1 MPAINLSMPLVRLI
15 MSEPTLSSAPV
26 SSHIHARQRSDN
38 REQGPAPVD
47 IEPTAQNTP
56 AASADATAKQKRQ
69 RTRKTLFLLIPLALL
84 GGGYLYATGGRVV
97 STDNAY
103 IQADKVAVSTDVSG
117 LVDAIE
123 VKDNQAVSRGQVLF
137 RLNAEPF
144 QIALAS
150 ATANLG
156 TVRNQILN
164 QQAAYSQALA
174 EIDQAQSELPFFEQ
188 AFRRQ
193 EKLLAVNAVSR
204 TTYDQA
210 RHDLDTTLKKIAV
223 AKAQARAVLAQL
235 GGRLDIPVEQQPTW
249 LQAKALVDEAK
260 RNLNNA
266 VVRAPFDGIVT
277 NVDAL
282 QVGTYL
288 QPPQSGIS
296 LVASQA
302 LWVAAQP
309 KETELTHVRP
319 GQPVEIRVDSYP
331 GVIWHGTVESIS
343 PASGSSFSLLP
354 AQNTTGNWVKVVQR
368 IPVRIRIDDQVGKP
382 PLRHGM
388 SVEAEIDTGRARNM
402 AFGWFAHQDAG
413 HE

>member
-1 MPAINLSMPLVRLI
+1 
-15 MSEPTLSSAPV
+15 MSEPTLSSAPA
-26 SSHIHARQRSDN
+26 SPHIPAKPRPDN
-38 REQGPAPVD
+38 REQGPAYLD
-47 IEPTAQNTP
+47 LERTAQNAP
-56 AASADATAKQKRQ
+56 PGPGDATANPKRQ
-69 RTRKTLFLLIPLALL
+69 RVRKTLFLLIPLALL

-123 VKDNQAVSRGQVLF
+123 VKDNQMVARGQVLF

-164 QQAAYSQALA
+164 QQAGYSQALA

-204 TTYDQA
+204 ATYDQA

-260 RNLNNA
+260 RNLNNS

-282 QVGTYL
+282 QVGSYL
-288 QPPQSGIS
+288 QPPQSGLS
-296 LVASQA
+296 LVASHS

-331 GVIWHGTVESIS
+331 GVVWHGEVESIS

-388 SVEAEIDTGRARNM
+388 SVETEIDTGRSRTM
-402 AFGWFAHQDAG
+402 AFGWGSSQDAG

>member
-1 MPAINLSMPLVRLI
+1 
-15 MSEPTLSSAPV
+15 MSESAIPTAPAKP
-26 SSHIHARQRSDN
+26 HIHIKPGPEGRGL
-38 REQGPAPVD
+38 GPAHPGQ
-47 IEPTAQNTP
+47 ERTGQNNPPGHDDVT
-56 AASADATAKQKRQ
+56 THLKRH
-69 RTRKTLFLLIPLALL
+69 RVRKTLFLLIPLALL
-84 GGGYLYATGGRVV
+84 AGGYLYATGGRVI

-123 VKDNQAVSRGQVLF
+123 VKDNQTVSRGQVLF

-164 QQAAYSQALA
+164 QQASYSQALA

-188 AFRRQ
+188 AFQRQ

-223 AKAQARAVLAQL
+223 AKAQAKAVLAQL
-235 GGRLDIPVEQQPTW
+235 GGRLDIPVEQQPAW
-249 LQAKALVDEAK
+249 LQAKAQVDEAK
-260 RNLNNA
+260 RNLNNS

-277 NVDAL
+277 NVDSL

-296 LVASQA
+296 LVASNA

-331 GVIWHGTVESIS
+331 GVIWHGSVESIS

-388 SVEAEIDTGRARNM
+388 SVEAEIDTGLSRGM
-402 AFGWFAHQDAG
+402 AGGLFAHQETG

>member
-1 MPAINLSMPLVRLI
+1 
-15 MSEPTLSSAPV
+15 MSESAIPTAPV
-26 SSHIHARQRSDN
+26 KPHIHAKPGLDSRGQ
-38 REQGPAPVD
+38 EPAHPGH
-47 IEPTAQNTP
+47 ERTAQNNPPGPDDT
-56 AASADATAKQKRQ
+56 TAHPKRQ
-69 RTRKTLFLLIPLALL
+69 RVRKTLFLLIPLALL
-84 GGGYLYATGGRVV
+84 AGGYLYATGGRVI

-123 VKDNQAVSRGQVLF
+123 VKDNQTVSRGQVLF

-156 TVRNQILN
+156 AVRNQILN
-164 QQAAYSQALA
+164 QQASYSQALA

-188 AFRRQ
+188 AFQRQ

-223 AKAQARAVLAQL
+223 AKAQAKAVLAQL
-235 GGRLDIPVEQQPTW
+235 GGRLGIPVEQQPAW
-249 LQAKALVDEAK
+249 LQAKAQVDEAK
-260 RNLNNA
+260 RNFNNS

-277 NVDAL
+277 NVDSL

-296 LVASQA
+296 LVASEA

-309 KETELTHVRP
+309 KETELTHVHP

-331 GVIWHGTVESIS
+331 GVIWHGSVESIS

-388 SVEAEIDTGRARNM
+388 SVEAEIDTGLSRGMAGGLFAR
-402 AFGWFAHQDAG
+402 QETG